1 MDSMLST
8 AARALSLGDP
18 LLALKGIALRND
30 ASALA
35 LRGVAM
41 AQLGDLLRAQKLLR
55 RATRAFEPSEVLA
68 RARCVTA
75 QAEVALALRELSGS
89 ERELVQAA
97 RVLEQ
102 RGDLGNAFLSQLILA
117 RRRVL
122 LGRVEEAASVLA
134 RLNVAGAPAR
144 LAAVAELVSAE
155 VFVRKL
161 QPELAAAALQRARRL
176 AASAKIP
183 ALSWEAERA
192 EKQLAAPAARL
203 VRSGEARLL
212 DLAEVGRT
220 LLTRELVV
228 DACRRELRCD
238 SQLVNLRKRPVLF
251 TLLSELAQAAP
262 EPVSRER
269 LIASAFGALRA
280 NESHR
285 VRLRVE
291 IGRLRKLLAALAG
304 ISATPEGFVLEPQGK
319 RRVLCLLP
327 PAEGEASALVSLLAG
342 GEAWST
348 SALALALGKSQ
359 RSVQR
364 ALSALEET
372 GTVRGLGQ
380 ARARRWVIA
389 PSAGFAT
396 TLLLVAQ
403 SPLG

>member
-1 MDSMLST
+1 MLST
-8 AARALSLGDP
+8 AARALSVGDP
-18 LLALKGIALRND
+18 LLALKGIALRSD
-30 ASALA
+30 APALA

-41 AQLGDLLRAQKLLR
+41 AQLGDLQRAQKLLK

-102 RGDLGNAFLSQLILA
+102 RGDLGNAFLAHLILA

-122 LGRVEEAASVLA
+122 LGRVGEAANLLA
-134 RLNVAGAPAR
+134 RLNVAGAPPR
-144 LAAVAELVSAE
+144 LGAVAELVSAE
-155 VFVRKL
+155 IFVRKL
-161 QPELAAAALQRARRL
+161 QPELAAAALSRARR
-176 AASAKIP
+176 AASLAKIP

-192 EKQLAAPAARL
+192 RKQLAAPAARL
-203 VRSGEARLL
+203 VQAGESRLL
-212 DLAEVGRT
+212 DLAEVGQT

-228 DACRRELRCD
+228 DACRRELRSD
-238 SQLVNLRKRPVLF
+238 SQVLNLRKRPILF
-251 TLLSELAQAAP
+251 SLLSELAQAAP
-262 EPVSRER
+262 APVSRER
-269 LIASAFGALRA
+269 LIASAFGALRV

-291 IGRLRKLLAALAG
+291 IGRLRKVLATLAG
-304 ISATPEGFVLEPQGK
+304 ISATSEGFVLEPRGG
-319 RRVLCLLP
+319 RRVSCLLP

-372 GTVRGLGQ
+372 GTVRGIGQ
-380 ARARRWVIA
+380 ARARRWVMT

-396 TLLLVAQ
+396 TLLLVGQ
-403 SPLG
+403 STLG